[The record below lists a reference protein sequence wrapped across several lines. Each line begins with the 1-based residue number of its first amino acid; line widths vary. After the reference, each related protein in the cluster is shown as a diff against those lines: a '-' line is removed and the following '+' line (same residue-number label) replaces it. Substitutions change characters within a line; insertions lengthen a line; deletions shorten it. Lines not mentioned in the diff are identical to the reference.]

1 MKTTSACLLAA
12 LLFPV
17 FVSAQEIN
25 TENDVLPEVAVTSAK
40 IQESPTGPIKKYKAS
55 RSRTATKTDASI
67 NETAQSISVVGS
79 EQIRDQGAQSLAESL
94 RFVAGVDA
102 GQRGRRGLDDFSI
115 RGFVQSDYVLRDGMR
130 MSYDLSWIQA
140 EPFGLERVEVLK
152 GPASVLY
159 GQTGPGGFVNLV
171 SKRPTDKP
179 IANFGA
185 GFGNYQ
191 QRQYTA
197 DISDALNADQ
207 TVRYRLVALTSESDD
222 QVDFVDRKRT
232 YVAPSLTWDISDKTS
247 LTLLTSYQ
255 KSDYIPIRGLPAQG
269 TILPNI
275 NGNLSFRR
283 YVGVPGVD
291 DYATEQTLLGYE
303 FSHAFN
309 DNISFKQHMRY
320 NTLNLNGTFTESNIP
335 QNAASAL
342 AANQRDYSRRLSI
355 RELSAQM
362 WTIDNQ
368 LSANFETAALKH
380 QLLFGV
386 DNIRYYLNR
395 YYATRSVTALNLYN
409 PNYAAAVLGAVALT
423 PNSTGSDELTQQGIY
438 LQDLIKFGD
447 GWNLQLGLRHDRSEI
462 TQQRITGAK
471 TQTDPHKTTGKF
483 GLLYAFENGWSPYL
497 SYSESFVPLV
507 GSTFS
512 GTPFLPETG
521 KQKEVG
527 LKYESAD
534 KQFGTTFAL
543 YDLVRQN
550 VTTTDPVN
558 GSFSV
563 QTGEQQHKGFE
574 WEANGQLTERLN
586 VIASYSYIDA
596 EVTKSNNRAQNISL
610 EGKRP
615 ILVAKN
621 MANVWLNYDFSMI
634 TQGLSAGAGVRY
646 IGKQA
651 GNDIN
656 SFDVPDYTLVD
667 AAIYYQQGAWRF
679 ALNGRNLENK
689 KYVAGCASLSACFTG
704 DPRMVMVT
712 ANYSFK

>member
-1 MKTTSACLLAA
+1 MNIKSAAFIAA
-12 LLFPV
+12 MFSSSFAV
-17 FVSAQEIN
+17 AQEIN
-25 TENDVLPEVAVTSAK
+25 TENEFLPEVSVTSAK
-40 IQESPTGPIKKYKAS
+40 TQESPTGPIKKYKAS

-140 EPFGLERVEVLK
+140 EPFGLERVEILK

-207 TVRYRLVALTSESDD
+207 TVRYRLVALSAESDD

-232 YVAPSLTWDISDKTS
+232 YVAPSLTWDIGEKTS
-247 LTLLTSYQ
+247 LTVLTSYQ

-275 NGNLSFRR
+275 NGNISFKR

-291 DYATEQTLLGYE
+291 SYETEQTLLGYE

-309 DNISFKQHMRY
+309 DNITFRQHMRY
-320 NTLNLNGTFTESNIP
+320 NTLNLSGTFTEP
-335 QNAASAL
+335 SAL
-342 AANQRDYSRRLSI
+342 GLVAPAQQNYRRAMSI
-355 RELSAQM
+355 RDLSAQM
-362 WTIDNQ
+362 WTLDNQ
-368 LSANFETAALKH
+368 LSAKFETAALKH
-380 QLLFGV
+380 QMLFGV

-395 YYATRSVTALNLYN
+395 YYSSRSVSALNLFA
-409 PNYAAAVLGAVALT
+409 PNYAATTLGNETVTA
-423 PNSTGSDELTQQGIY
+423 NSTGSDELTQQGIY
-438 LQDLIKFGD
+438 LQDLIKFGA

-462 TQQRITGAK
+462 TQKRINGSNSN
-471 TQTDPHKTTGKF
+471 TDPHKTTGKV
-483 GLLYAFENGWSPYL
+483 GLLYAFDNGWSPYL
-497 SYSESFVPLV
+497 SYSESFVPQI
-507 GSTFS
+507 GNTFS
-512 GTPFLPETG
+512 GTPFVPETG

-543 YDLVRQN
+543 YELVRQN
-550 VTTTDPVN
+550 VTTTDPAN
-558 GSFSV
+558 TSFSV
-563 QTGEQQHKGFE
+563 QTGEQTHKGFE
-574 WEANGQLTERLN
+574 WEATGQLTDRLN
-586 VIASYSYIDA
+586 VIASYTYTDA
-596 EVTKSNNRAQNISL
+596 EVTKSNTITQ
-610 EGKRP
+610 GKQP
-615 ILVAKN
+615 ILVARN
-621 MANVWLNYDFSMI
+621 MSNVWLNYDLSAI
-634 TQGLSAGAGVRY
+634 TQGLSAGAGIRY

-651 GNDIN
+651 GDTIN
-656 SFDVPDYTLVD
+656 SFSVPDYTLFD

-679 ALNGRNLENK
+679 ALNGRNLEDK
-689 KYVAGCASLSACFTG
+689 KYVAGCASLSVCFTG
-704 DPRMVMVT
+704 DPRMVMLT